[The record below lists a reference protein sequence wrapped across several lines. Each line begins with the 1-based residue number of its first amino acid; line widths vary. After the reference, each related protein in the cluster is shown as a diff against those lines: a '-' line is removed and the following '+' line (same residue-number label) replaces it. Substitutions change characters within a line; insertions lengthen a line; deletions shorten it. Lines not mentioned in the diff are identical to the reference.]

1 MYNNGYAANIFY
13 SSWQRFFTGSM
24 TRLSTI
30 VFPANSIPVF
40 YKQRVL
46 YSFDVSDRDRFPRKM
61 AISMKGPCSVGIF
74 VCQRGCHTVAS
85 RACSRRER
93 RLISILD
100 TVHLAN
106 YNGENLHNTPCI
118 MHASTLKFATVYLCL
133 MRLQLLTLK
142 YVFWDGRL
150 ALWSQ
155 TCS

>member
-1 MYNNGYAANIFY
+1 MDMQQIFFTVPDNK
-13 SSWQRFFTGSM
+13 FFTGLI
-24 TRLSTI
+24 TIDYLSTI
-30 VFPANSIPVF
+30 VFPANSIPAKVF
-40 YKQRVL
+40 YKQRVS
-46 YSFDVSDRDRFPRKM
+46 YSLDVSDRDRFPRKM

-74 VCQRGCHTVAS
+74 VCHTVAS

-93 RLISILD
+93 HLISILD

-106 YNGENLHNTPCI
+106 YSGENLHNTPCI

-133 MRLQLLTLK
+133 MRPQLLTLK

-155 TCS
+155 TYS